1 MQPIKFRFC
10 RRLSFPSHSPLSCR
24 RLLHFVRPIPTHEI
38 LYRTHVYI
46 FGSLAVVMNISR
58 REHCWKPTKLFHS
71 LAIVKASGIWC
82 SRFSIVSMS
91 AHTHSECIHI
101 RIWLVRYGWER
112 CHLIPPHTQPVIVC
126 ERVCVTIQW
135 AQWTSPECRKQK
147 VQPRIMAE
155 NLQQQEKLC
164 AYISDSCKT
173 LLLYLFK
180 PVQTYIAGNFGENWK
195 PALGALFFFT
205 AAFGVSFFSCLY
217 FFLNSVRVYF
227 VAVLHRFFFCSKFVV
242 WFYFHGI
249 WLLSQTERERE
260 WERE

>member
-1 MQPIKFRFC
+1 MYTFLARWLWSWIFREGNIVGNQQNFSTLLQLWKL
-10 RRLSFPSHSPLSCR
+10 REFDAADSASFQWAH
-24 RLLHFVRPIPTHEI
+24 T
-38 LYRTHVYI
+38 
-46 FGSLAVVMNISR
+46 
-58 REHCWKPTKLFHS
+58 
-71 LAIVKASGIWC
+71 
-82 SRFSIVSMS
+82 
-91 AHTHSECIHI
+91 HTHSECIHI
-101 RIWLVRYGWER
+101 RIWLVWYGWER

-205 AAFGVSFFSCLY
+205 AAFGVSFFCCLY

-260 WERE
+260 RE

>member
-101 RIWLVRYGWER
+101 RIWLVWYGWER

-227 VAVLHRFFFCSKFVV
+227 VAVLHRLFSVQSLLYGSTFTEYG
-242 WFYFHGI
+242 FYPKR
-249 WLLSQTERERE
+249 SERERE
-260 WERE
+260 